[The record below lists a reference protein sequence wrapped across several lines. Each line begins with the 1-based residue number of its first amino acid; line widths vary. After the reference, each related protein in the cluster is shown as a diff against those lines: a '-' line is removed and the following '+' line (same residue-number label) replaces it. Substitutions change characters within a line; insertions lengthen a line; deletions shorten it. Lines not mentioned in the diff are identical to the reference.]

1 VPDDGTDQVD
11 GIHHD
16 PRSAVVHDCV
26 AVHVPSFTV
35 GRRRRQALDDGNGQ
49 RLKAILP
56 ARGKSSGSG
65 VLLSEAGR
73 QSPDGII
80 VAEKGAVFGAEISAI
95 APLIAVVVV
104 VVVLI
109 LVAVAFLP
117 AVIVMIAIEAGK
129 SVRYGGKREDTNEKE
144 SSIHRIRPADGG
156 MRGQQTRARMQ
167 GWAAEDNRKDSPHKT
182 VVGADGLFSLGER
195 KAEQASGETLRRP
208 ARAQ

>member
-1 VPDDGTDQVD
+1 VPGDGTDQVN
-11 GIHHD
+11 GIHND

-26 AVHVPSFTV
+26 AVHVPSFAV
-35 GRRRRQALDDGNGQ
+35 GRRRGQALDDGNGQ

-73 QSPDGII
+73 QSPDRII
-80 VAEKGAVFGAEISAI
+80 MAEKGAVFGAEISAI

-117 AVIVMIAIEAGK
+117 AVVVMIVIEAGK
-129 SVRYGGKREDTNEKE
+129 SVRYGGKREGSNEKK
-144 SSIHRIRPADGG
+144 SSIHRVRPADGG
-156 MRGQQTRARMQ
+156 VRGQRRARMQ
-167 GWAAEDNRKDSPHKT
+167 SWADEDNRKDSPHKT